1 MRQAKSQCHLLNHN
15 TVDHQNVVTE
25 DYDEVLT
32 QFLKGENIRIC
43 TSFPNMKKLMLFWH
57 NGSCTYDTTSQE

>member
-15 TVDHQNVVTE
+15 TVDHNIVVTE

-32 QFLKGENIRIC
+32 QFFKG
-43 TSFPNMKKLMLFWH
+43 
-57 NGSCTYDTTSQE
+57 